1 MIVATTPQT
10 DWFVLHPVLVHFAPV
25 AWLAVALILAARVGR
40 HEPAALS
47 PRWLGLL
54 AWALT
59 VAAVAAGLWDET
71 AARLHLARPW
81 MLDDH
86 RFAGLVSAACAT
98 AAALGLARRAERSRS
113 GQRWQDLGWALL
125 PTAAVWIAVWLGH
138 STIHSS
144 PWKP

>member
-1 MIVATTPQT
+1 MT
-10 DWFVLHPVLVHFAPV
+10 DWFVLHPVVVHFAPV
-25 AWLAVALILAARVGR
+25 AWLAVALILTLRIAQP
-40 HEPAALS
+40 EPAALH

-54 AWALT
+54 GWLPT
-59 VAAVAAGLWDET
+59 VAGVVSGLRDET

-86 RFAGLVSAACAT
+86 RFAGLVTAVCAT
-98 AAALGLARRAERSRS
+98 AAALGLARRASRATV